1 MAAFVLLV
9 AAGCGEATPTATPTP
24 PPLPGDTAVPTPS
37 DFLDVAARAPWR
49 PDPLRPP
56 TGFAAQPD
64 VLCRAAEPSIG
75 EVTRVLID
83 ARGEGRLIFVFAD
96 ATAAFGCYAPIDANL
111 AADVHAFPL
120 DVPADPIGQGSLDI
134 VLYEVAHGE
143 DGAAFRVLVGRVGRD
158 AVRVVA
164 SFDDD
169 SEVEGTKG
177 GGWYA
182 MWWLGPTEMATV
194 AALDVR
200 STVIS
205 AVPAPAP

>member
-1 MAAFVLLV
+1 MV
-9 AAGCGEATPTATPTP
+9 AGEATPTPSLSPIATTQE
-24 PPLPGDTAVPTPS
+24 TALPTPS

-56 TGFAAQPD
+56 TGFAPQAD
-64 VLCRAAEPSIG
+64 VLCRAAEPRIG
-75 EVTRVLID
+75 EATRVLTD
-83 ARGEGRLIFVFAD
+83 VRGEGRLVFVFAD

-111 AADVHAFPL
+111 AADVQAFPL
-120 DVPADPIGQGSLDI
+120 DTPADPIAQGAIDI
-134 VLYEVAHGE
+134 VLYEVAHGY
-143 DGAAFRVLVGRVGRD
+143 DGAAFRVLMGRVGRD
-158 AVRVVA
+158 AVRVVS
-164 SFDDD
+164 SFDDE
-169 SEVEGTKG
+169 SEVEATKG

-194 AALDVR
+194 AALDAR